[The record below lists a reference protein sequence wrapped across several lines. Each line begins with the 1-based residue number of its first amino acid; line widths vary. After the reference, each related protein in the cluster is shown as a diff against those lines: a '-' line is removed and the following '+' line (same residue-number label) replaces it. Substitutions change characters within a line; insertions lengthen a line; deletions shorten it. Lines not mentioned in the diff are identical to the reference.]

1 MVGAG
6 GYGIMSFEFEVV
18 GDEGPFPARRQDGDD
33 TGTIG
38 VLEER

>member
-1 MVGAG
+1 
-6 GYGIMSFEFEVV
+6 MSFEFEVV
-18 GDEGPFPARRQDGDD
+18 GDEGSFLARGQDGYD